1 MISRKRREIRTVSL
15 SRSHSGFGFTITGEL
30 PCRLGGVLPG
40 SVADCAGLQ
49 SGDRL
54 IGINGQDVSMLSH
67 DEVVRR
73 IGSCRSVLRLNVA
86 EHSSED
92 SSADSSDNADTYVG
106 RTVSNG
112 LHLRPVNMGSVKHQA
127 AEDLAWEAR
136 HSELPS
142 RNKYGRHTRTGHA
155 ERCHTHFGGVSGA
168 RRHVKSA
175 NSHDCLDLHHCDD
188 PAPGMVQRRKT
199 KHTVITREA
208 RIGIQPPERRPQHFH
223 NICDDSDDDVDDISL
238 SSSELQVV
246 VGYSGSV
253 EMPSN
258 APRLAGS
265 RLQSIR
271 GAVNRLRATNRTRCL
286 AVMDISADGIRLTD
300 ARCRV
305 VACYV
310 TSRIAFCGIC
320 PDDRRFF
327 GIVMT
332 SDESHGASGE
342 KASNTS
348 CHVFMVDP
356 EIAEHHLHAGIAARF
371 GLNCTMDLDMPR
383 CLEFPMSAVPIISFL
398 GRLYRH
404 RKNTAS
410 FAPLPGSFCSTNV
423 RGIRE
428 CKAQDE
434 RVYVV
439 DVLKDNDQRSCADG
453 NAVTSVPDEEN
464 ELFIHNLS
472 VIEPVL
478 GDGDLLGDNEPSQ
491 GRKLDEQKCSGRGRL
506 ITRSLSQA
514 SSILRESNHHMPSSG
529 LRRVTTTLD
538 DSSFRQGFH
547 HMPPYVI
554 HSQPLSHC
562 EMDDDTDVDSTSSV
576 QGNGRSCSTSPVP
589 PPVPPK
595 LCVSKHTSNSRTRL
609 AASKPVQSS
618 ALGSHSGV
626 GSIPVSSDTPVG
638 SGRSLPMPQS
648 CSASKPPLPERR
660 PSSTRQINKAA
671 GILKQD
677 VHGRPKSTPPV
688 NKISVAAPVNYD
700 SDPGERANEG
710 TSRQEY
716 ITYQSDD
723 NDILKSSEHLGIE
736 MVSTGVS
743 CVTCNVASF
752 VIIMYVTVAKYIIF
766 LWVEANH

>member
-1 MISRKRREIRTVSL
+1 MISQSSCKRREIRTVSL
-15 SRSHSGFGFTITGEL
+15 SRSRSGFGFTITGEL

-73 IGSCRSVLRLNVA
+73 IGSCRSILKLNVA

-92 SSADSSDNADTYVG
+92 SSADSSDNAETYVG
-106 RTVSNG
+106 RMIKTG
-112 LHLRPVNMGSVKHQA
+112 LHPRPVNMGSVKHRPV
-127 AEDLAWEAR
+127 ENLAWEAR
-136 HSELPS
+136 HS
-142 RNKYGRHTRTGHA
+142 RNKYGRHVRSGHA
-155 ERCHTHFGGVSGA
+155 ERYHTHSGGFSGA
-168 RRHVKSA
+168 GRHVGSG
-175 NSHDCLDLHHCDD
+175 NGHDCSDLHHCNE
-188 PAPGMVQRRKT
+188 PVHGIAQRKKT

-208 RIGIQPPERRPQHFH
+208 RIGIRPPDRRPHHFH
-223 NICDDSDDDVDDISL
+223 NVCDDSDDDVDDISL

-246 VGYSGSV
+246 VGYAGSV

-271 GAVNRLRATNRTRCL
+271 AAVNRLRATNRTRCL

-300 ARCRV
+300 AMCRV

-332 SDESHGASGE
+332 SGESRSASSE
-342 KASNTS
+342 NATNTS

-356 EIAEHHLHAGIAARF
+356 EIAEHHLHAGIAVRF

-383 CLEFPMSAVPIISFL
+383 CLEFPLSAVPVISFL
-398 GRLYRH
+398 GRLFRH

-410 FAPLPGSFCSTNV
+410 FAPPPGNFCSTSE
-423 RGIRE
+423 RGIHE
-428 CKAQDE
+428 GKVQDD

-439 DVLKDNDQRSCADG
+439 DALKDNSDRQPYADG
-453 NAVTSVPDEEN
+453 NAATPVPDEEN

-478 GDGDLLGDNEPSQ
+478 ADGNLLDGNESSQ
-491 GRKLDEQKCSGRGRL
+491 TRKVNEHSCIGRGHMMK
-506 ITRSLSQA
+506 RSLSQA
-514 SSILRESNHHMPSSG
+514 SSILRESNHHIPPGG
-529 LRRVTTTLD
+529 LRRVVTTLD
-538 DSSFRQGFH
+538 DDSFRQGLRH
-547 HMPPYVI
+547 VPPHVM
-554 HSQPLSHC
+554 HSQPFKHC
-562 EMDDDTDVDSTSSV
+562 DTDDDTDADSTSSV
-576 QGNGRSCSTSPVP
+576 QGNGRSCSASPVP

-595 LCVSKHTSNSRTRL
+595 LYVSKHISNSKSRL
-609 AASKPVQSS
+609 AASKPAQIS
-618 ALGSHSGV
+618 AVGLHSGV
-626 GSIPVSSDTPVG
+626 DISSFTPVG
-638 SGRSLPMPQS
+638 SGRPLPVPQS

-660 PSSTRQINKAA
+660 PSSTRQIHKAT
-671 GILKQD
+671 GSLKQD
-677 VHGRPKSTPPV
+677 VSGRPKSTPPV
-688 NKISVAAPVNYD
+688 NKMSIAAPVNYD
-700 SDPGERANEG
+700 SDPGERANVG
-710 TSRQEY
+710 TSNQEC
-716 ITYQSDD
+716 ISYQSDD
-723 NDILKSSEHLGIE
+723 NDILKSSEDLAVE
-736 MVSTGVS
+736 MV
-743 CVTCNVASF
+743 
-752 VIIMYVTVAKYIIF
+752 YIYLSQI
-766 LWVEANH
+766 N

>member
-1 MISRKRREIRTVSL
+1 MISQSSRKRREIRTVSL
-15 SRSHSGFGFTITGEL
+15 SRSRSGFGFTITGEL

-54 IGINGQDVSMLSH
+54 IGINGHDVSARSH

-92 SSADSSDNADTYVG
+92 SSADSSDNAETYVG
-106 RTVSNG
+106 RMVNNG
-112 LHLRPVNMGSVKHQA
+112 LHPRPVKHQPV
-127 AEDLAWEAR
+127 ENMAWKAR
-136 HSELPS
+136 HSGLSS
-142 RNKYGRHTRTGHA
+142 RNKYGRHIRSVHA
-155 ERCHTHFGGVSGA
+155 ERCHTHSGGLSGSE
-168 RRHVKSA
+168 RHVGTG
-175 NSHDCLDLHHCDD
+175 NSHDYLDLHHCNE
-188 PAPGMVQRRKT
+188 PTHGMAQRRKT

-208 RIGIQPPERRPQHFH
+208 RIGIRPAERRPQHFH
-223 NICDDSDDDVDDISL
+223 NVCDDSDDDGDDISL

-246 VGYSGSV
+246 VSYCGSV

-271 GAVNRLRATNRTRCL
+271 GAVNRLRATNRARCL

-300 ARCRV
+300 AMCRV

-310 TSRIAFCGIC
+310 TSRIAYCGIC

-332 SDESHGASGE
+332 SGESDGAPGE
-342 KASNTS
+342 KATNIS

-356 EIAEHHLHAGIAARF
+356 EIADHHLHAGIAARF

-383 CLEFPMSAVPIISFL
+383 CLEFPLSAMPIISFL

-404 RKNTAS
+404 RKITAS
-410 FAPLPGSFCSTNV
+410 FTQLPGNFCSTNV
-423 RGIRE
+423 HGIGE
-428 CKAQDE
+428 GEAQDD

-439 DVLKDNDQRSCADG
+439 DVLKDRNDQYLCADG
-453 NAVTSVPDEEN
+453 NAVTPVPDEEN

-478 GDGDLLGDNEPSQ
+478 VDGNLLDGSERSQ
-491 GRKLDEQKCSGRGRL
+491 GRKLEEQKCLSRGHL
-506 ITRSLSQA
+506 MTRSLSQA
-514 SSILRESNHHMPSSG
+514 SSILRESNRCIPFSG

-538 DSSFRQGFH
+538 DNSFRRGLH
-547 HMPPYVI
+547 HVPP
-554 HSQPLSHC
+554 HAMQSQPLRHY
-562 EMDDDTDVDSTSSV
+562 ETDDDTDADSTSSV
-576 QGNGRSCSTSPVP
+576 QGNGRSCSASPVP

-595 LCVSKHTSNSRTRL
+595 LSISKHIGNSKPRL
-609 AASKPVQSS
+609 AGNKPVQGS
-618 ALGSHSGV
+618 AVGSHSGV
-626 GSIPVSSDTPVG
+626 GLIPVSSVTPVG
-638 SGRSLPMPQS
+638 SGRPLPMPHS

-660 PSSTRQINKAA
+660 PISTRQINKAS
-671 GILKQD
+671 GILRQD
-677 VHGRPKSTPPV
+677 IPVPGRPKSTPPV
-688 NKISVAAPVNYD
+688 NRMPLAAPVNYD
-700 SDPGERANEG
+700 SDPSERANEG
-710 TSRQEY
+710 TSKQEY
-716 ITYQSDD
+716 ITCQSDD
-723 NDILKSSEHLGIE
+723 NDFLKTPEDLDVE
-736 MVSTGVS
+736 MVSIS
-743 CVTCNVASF
+743 
-752 VIIMYVTVAKYIIF
+752 
-766 LWVEANH
+766 

>member
-1 MISRKRREIRTVSL
+1 MMSQSGRKRREIRTVSL
-15 SRSHSGFGFTITGEL
+15 SRSRSGFGFTITGEL

-73 IGSCRSVLRLNVA
+73 IGSCRTLLRLNVA
-86 EHSSED
+86 DHSSED
-92 SSADSSDNADTYVG
+92 SSADSSDNAETYVG
-106 RTVSNG
+106 RIVNNG
-112 LHLRPVNMGSVKHQA
+112 LHPRPGNMGSVKHQPV
-127 AEDLAWEAR
+127 ENMAWDAR
-136 HSELPS
+136 HNGLSS
-142 RNKYGRHTRTGHA
+142 RNKYGRHIRSGNA
-155 ERCHTHFGGVSGA
+155 ERYHAHSGGRSGNE
-168 RRHVKSA
+168 RHMGSGNA
-175 NSHDCLDLHHCDD
+175 HDHLDLHQCND
-188 PAPGMVQRRKT
+188 PAHGVAPRRKT
-199 KHTVITREA
+199 KHTVITREV
-208 RIGIQPPERRPQHFH
+208 RIGLRPPERRPQHFH
-223 NICDDSDDDVDDISL
+223 NVCDDSDDNDDDISL

-253 EMPSN
+253 EMPSS

-271 GAVNRLRATNRTRCL
+271 SAVNRLRATNRTRCL

-300 ARCRV
+300 AMCRV

-332 SDESHGASGE
+332 SGESRGAPDEIT
-342 KASNTS
+342 TS

-356 EIAEHHLHAGIAARF
+356 EIAEHHLHAEIAARF

-383 CLEFPMSAVPIISFL
+383 CLEFPLSAVPIISFL

-410 FAPLPGSFCSTNV
+410 FTQLPGNFCGANLH
-423 RGIRE
+423 GIGE
-428 CKAQDE
+428 GKAQDD

-439 DVLKDNDQRSCADG
+439 DALKNNRDQQSYAGG
-453 NAVTSVPDEEN
+453 NAAAPALDEEN

-478 GDGDLLGDNEPSQ
+478 ADENLLNGNEPSQ
-491 GRKLDEQKCSGRGRL
+491 GRKLDEQKCSGRGHL
-506 ITRSLSQA
+506 MTRSLSQA
-514 SSILRESNHHMPSSG
+514 SSILRESNHHVPSSG

-538 DSSFRQGFH
+538 DNSFRPGLH
-547 HMPPYVI
+547 HMPAFVM
-554 HSQPLSHC
+554 HSQPLRHS
-562 EMDDDTDVDSTSSV
+562 ETDDDTDSTSSI
-576 QGNGRSCSTSPVP
+576 QGNGRSFSTSPVP

-595 LCVSKHTSNSRTRL
+595 LFVSKHAGNSRSRI
-609 AASKPVQSS
+609 AVNRPVQGS
-618 ALGSHSGV
+618 AVGSHLGV
-626 GSIPVSSDTPVG
+626 VNTPVA
-638 SGRSLPMPQS
+638 SGRTLPLPES

-660 PSSTRQINKAA
+660 PSSNRQIHKAT
-671 GILKQD
+671 GIFKPEVL
-677 VHGRPKSTPPV
+677 GRPMSTPPV
-688 NKISVAAPVNYD
+688 NKMSVVVPASYD
-700 SDPGERANEG
+700 SDPGNKRLHEG
-710 TSRQEY
+710 MIEQEC

-723 NDILKSSEHLGIE
+723 NNSPEDLDVELVNISCFILI
-736 MVSTGVS
+736 
-743 CVTCNVASF
+743 
-752 VIIMYVTVAKYIIF
+752 
-766 LWVEANH
+766 